1 MLHDKDIREP
11 LFDYLDET
19 FGKTR
24 VMEEKMM
31 GRSRADVIMVIEDAV
46 VGIEIKSDAD
56 TYTRLKSLRAGKV
69 NLKDSYCQVKDGEI
83 FLIGVHISPYEN
95 GNRFNLDPMRMR
107 KLLMHKK
114 EIIRLFSKT
123 KEDGLTLVPTKCYF
137 KDSKVK
143 FEIGLARGKKNFDK
157 RDTEAAKQAKRDIER
172 AVKNRNNL

>member
-1 MLHDKDIREP
+1 MAIQKGIKIIAENRKAFHDYFI
-11 LFDYLDET
+11 DERFECGVALSGT
-19 FGKTR
+19 E
-24 VMEEKMM
+24 V
-31 GRSRADVIMVIEDAV
+31 
-46 VGIEIKSDAD
+46 
-56 TYTRLKSLRAGKV
+56 KSLRAGKV

-95 GNRFNLDPMRMR
+95 GNRFNLDPMRSR

-114 EIIRLFSKT
+114 EIIRLYSRT

-143 FEIGLARGKKNFDK
+143 FEIGLARGKKNYDK

-172 AVKNRNNL
+172 AVKNRNNQ